1 MQSGLLLER
10 EFGVLKHQWAVL
22 PLRVRRLPRVRLHI
36 DLTIL
41 GQLADAAVRA
51 GMAEQAA

>member
-10 EFGVLKHQWAVL
+10 EFGHLKHEWGLL
-22 PLRVRRLPRVRLHI
+22 PLRVRRLTGCRLHV

-41 GQLADAAVRA
+41 AILASALLTART
-51 GMAEQAA
+51 